1 VSTQFSA
8 TPVGDKF
15 LAIQLSST
23 THRFYPSPINGLRV
37 SQFRLAFAMRIFS
50 QDSDANG
57 KRSAKLEECK
67 FDQSP
72 MFVEAINTI
81 GTLTNAYEIGKK
93 SQPLLGRLIRRIR
106 DQKLSIVICGAAGTG
121 KSTLGKLLSGEFGR
135 EDILQPY
142 QISLRTEEL
151 ALDSR
156 TSGSIMVLPGQP
168 GAWNQ
173 SLREIA
179 NNQVN
184 LIINVVAYGYHSI
197 SQTSQEFISSY
208 LDTKRKLELDLLNH
222 LTPHLSVASNSRI
235 VMMTLVTKQDLWW
248 LNRHEIRSHYQNK
261 DYQKSIE
268 NIQNTLGK
276 NNFNHEYISASLIT
290 ENFATG
296 NGEILAPVA
305 EGYDQKIQLINF
317 DKIIQFIENS
327 FEIEIG
333 R

>member
-1 VSTQFSA
+1 
-8 TPVGDKF
+8 
-15 LAIQLSST
+15 
-23 THRFYPSPINGLRV
+23 
-37 SQFRLAFAMRIFS
+37 
-50 QDSDANG
+50 
-57 KRSAKLEECK
+57 
-67 FDQSP
+67 

-81 GTLTNAYEIGKK
+81 GTLANAYEIGKK

-106 DQKLSIVICGAAGTG
+106 DQKLNIVICGAAGTG

-142 QISLRTEEL
+142 QISLRTEKLE
-151 ALDSR
+151 LDSR
-156 TSGSIMVLPGQP
+156 TPSSIMVLPGQP

-184 LIINVVAYGYHSI
+184 LIINVVSYGYHSI
-197 SQTSQEFISSY
+197 SQTDYQNFPSYQPGATLKEFINPY
-208 LDTKRKLELDLLNH
+208 LDAKRRLEIDLLNH
-222 LTPHLSVASNSRI
+222 LTPHLSVAGNSKI

-248 LNRHEIRSHYQNK
+248 PIRHQIRSHYQAE

-268 NIQNTLGK
+268 NIQNTLGRL
-276 NNFNHEYISASLIT
+276 NFVHEYISASLLT
-290 ENFATG
+290 ENFAVS
-296 NGEILAPVA
+296 NGEILAAVSK
-305 EGYDQKIQLINF
+305 GYDQRIQLINF